1 MMGNLDADSGVES
14 FALYAELA
22 KSHKWLDKVTYFVGM
37 HRIFIS
43 GIQFGNDNLNIR
55 LSERPDIWPDVPD
68 MLLGTVLFINR
79 NQKLSSTKKT
89 TFNFFPKKAQSKG
102 KPEIRPNMKLE
113 FLTKARNFLLPS
125 AKKVK
130 MQLSIM

>member
-1 MMGNLDADSGVES
+1 MLMMGNLDADSGVES

-68 MLLGTVLFINR
+68 MLLGTVLFITE
-79 NQKLSSTKKT
+79 TKNYLLLKKQLLL
-89 TFNFFPKKAQSKG
+89 FSPKK
-102 KPEIRPNMKLE
+102 L
-113 FLTKARNFLLPS
+113 
-125 AKKVK
+125 KVK
-130 MQLSIM
+130 DSRRSGQI